1 MYKIMLVDNDENV
14 LNALERVLN
23 GASERP
29 GWFQVEKHI
38 SPIKAVRRA
47 MAEDF
52 DLFIADFRMPE
63 MDGVAFLMTV
73 KEFQPDAARVILT
86 GHPDVS
92 VLMGA
97 INEAGIA
104 HFLCKPWDNDELLDV
119 VNKVLAQR
127 QLTLQD
133 RYASEMVRTLTK

>member
-1 MYKIMLVDNDENV
+1 MLVDNDENV

-23 GASERP
+23 GAGERP
-29 GWFQVEKHI
+29 GWYKVEKQI
-38 SPIKAVRRA
+38 SPIKAVRRV

-73 KEFQPDAARVILT
+73 KEFQPDAARIILT

-104 HFLCKPWDNDELLDV
+104 HFLCKPWDNDELLEV
-119 VNKVLAQR
+119 IGKVLAQR
-127 QLTLQD
+127 QETLQD
-133 RYASEMVRTLTK
+133 RYASEMVRTLTR